1 MAIESINYFSL
12 PLFGDTLIRPL
23 ELQQTYYFLI
33 FLQNF
38 DQNNSAL
45 TTWILL
51 YW

>member
-1 MAIESINYFSL
+1 MSIESINYFSL

-23 ELQQTYYFLI
+23 ELQQIYYFLI
-33 FLQNF
+33 FLQSF